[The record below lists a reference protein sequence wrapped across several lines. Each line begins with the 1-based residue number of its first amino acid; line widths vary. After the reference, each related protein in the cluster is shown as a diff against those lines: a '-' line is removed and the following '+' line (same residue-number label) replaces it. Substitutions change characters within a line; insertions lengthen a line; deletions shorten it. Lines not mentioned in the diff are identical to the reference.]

1 MSEIS
6 SNLKLIED
14 AITRNDVAT
23 VSSLLETIK
32 KETKEENLSALKKTI
47 LNLAHKSLI
56 YGSYPVFEF
65 FLGQDKK
72 ILTTPINGNGN
83 YFIQNVA
90 TIGTF
95 DAFQKVLEYY
105 KKERVGLA
113 SLVNN
118 HGWNTLHTIANIEV
132 SLKDLPKAADEARSR
147 IKQMLNLVLAI
158 DSSAFFEMCEKE
170 NQAHKKPFHI
180 CKEQTTYS
188 HIIDIAKHNSK
199 NLNVGAE
206 LLSEVKKFEDL
217 QAAFRNKMLQP
228 TFGSQATK
236 IK

>member
-32 KETKEENLSALKKTI
+32 KETKEENLPALKKTI
-47 LNLAHKSLI
+47 SNLAYKSMI

-65 FLGQDKK
+65 FLEQDKNL
-72 ILTTPINGNGN
+72 LTTPINGNGN

-95 DAFQKVLEYY
+95 DAFQKTLEYY
-105 KKERVGLA
+105 DREKIDIA
-113 SLVNN
+113 SLTNN
-118 HGWNTLHTIANIEV
+118 HGWNTIHTIANIEV

-180 CKEQTTYS
+180 CKEESTYS
-188 HIIDIAKHNSK
+188 HIIGIAKENSK
-199 NLNVGAE
+199 KLNIGTE

-217 QAAFRNKMLQP
+217 QDAFRKKMLQ
-228 TFGSQATK
+228 TNFGPVPTK